1 MGVFATIVEIEV
13 LSIAEFLSTSDLHGV
28 SDALLLLLLA
38 YLHLQEEIGHGLDV
52 CVDGELDYAEDK
64 KCHHDT
70 LLKHNWVIHLVSVH
84 QKSDLSHVLND
95 ESTDK
100 SLKEAC
106 VYK

>member
-1 MGVFATIVEIEV
+1 MRSFLITLALAADEDAVGDEV
-13 LSIAEFLSTSDLHGV
+13 KQV
-28 SDALLLLLLA
+28 SKLLLLLLA
-38 YLHLQEEIGHGLDV
+38 YLHLQEKVGHGLDV